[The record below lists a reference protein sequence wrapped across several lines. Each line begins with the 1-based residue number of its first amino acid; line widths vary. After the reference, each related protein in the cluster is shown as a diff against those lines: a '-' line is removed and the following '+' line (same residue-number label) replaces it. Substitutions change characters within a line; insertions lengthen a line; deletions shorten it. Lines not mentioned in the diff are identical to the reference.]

1 MLRQDHRIFVSKHR
15 VPEMHL
21 LDNASRVGKW
31 RDRPENTALA
41 ASVGKGRQFR
51 DAART
56 AILYNEPV
64 EFAADIRASRRSLFA
79 QSRWRKP
86 FSGHGLWR

>member
-1 MLRQDHRIFVSKHR
+1 
-15 VPEMHL
+15 MHL
-21 LDNASRVGKW
+21 LDNASRVGKL
-31 RDRPENTALA
+31 RDRPENMALA
-41 ASVGKGRQFR
+41 ASVGK
-51 DAART
+51 AAGNSAMSVRT

-64 EFAADIRASRRSLFA
+64 EFAADIGASRRSLFA